1 MRSFLAA
8 ALVAALTA
16 CAAKQA
22 HPEASETPPPPPEPV
37 PASCDEPAAAAAAA
51 RKAEDPG
58 ETTSAVFELAECE
71 QLRWRA
77 DTSHPADKLK
87 EIVALYAEAI
97 GGNLPKYVI
106 GGHVRTGDLYLA
118 ASDKQKARTSYE
130 SGLTAADGADTNT
143 RLDLDISDWVKAACK
158 GTHQLGGQENK
169 FKVCHPWKESW
180 R

>member
-8 ALVAALTA
+8 ALGVALAA

-22 HPEASETPPPPPEPV
+22 HPEATETPPPPSEPV
-37 PASCDEPAAAAAAA
+37 PVSCDEPAAAAAAA

-58 ETTSAVFELAECE
+58 ETTSAVFALAECE

-77 DTSHPADKLK
+77 DASHPADKLK

-97 GGNLPKYVI
+97 QGNLPKYVI

-118 ASDKQKARTSYE
+118 ASDKQKARAAYE
-130 SGLTAADGADTNT
+130 HGLDAADGADTNT

-158 GTHQLGGQENK
+158 GAHELGGQESK